1 MYCIS
6 INEEFRIV
14 NVYDDS
20 VYLDK
25 DVVVFAITKEQ
36 FALIRK
42 SGYHS
47 DWLFKNNELISS
59 PLEKPQQMLDLPR
72 QFNKLPVEIL

>member
-25 DVVVFAITKEQ
+25 DVVVFAITNEQ

-72 QFNKLPVEIL
+72 QLNKLPVEIL

>member
-1 MYCIS
+1 MYYIS
-6 INEEFRIV
+6 INEEYRIV

-25 DVVVFAITKEQ
+25 DVAVLPITDEQ
-36 FALIRK
+36 FAIIRK

-47 DWLFKNNELISS
+47 DWLFKNNELVSS
-59 PLEKPQQMLDLPR
+59 PLEKPQQIIDLPR
-72 QFNKLPVEIL
+72 QLNRLPVEIL